1 MTQSSQ
7 AKDANDGKNEMM
19 QDKTDKEIND
29 IATYISDNRGSNSAS
44 RSSTFLTETEVL
56 TYMEGGL
63 NFDFRVDVEDT
74 YLLPES

>member
-19 QDKTDKEIND
+19 QNKTDKEIND

>member
-1 MTQSSQ
+1 
-7 AKDANDGKNEMM
+7 
-19 QDKTDKEIND
+19 
-29 IATYISDNRGSNSAS
+29 
-44 RSSTFLTETEVL
+44 L